1 LSFEQIYQEIINDFD
16 SQADSVTIQKFVK
29 LATYKTSTMNSLAIL
44 ICRINV
50 INDIFRELSC
60 EATYK
65 LTEVSKF

>member
-29 LATYKTSTMNSLAIL
+29 LATFKASTMNSLAIL
-44 ICRINV
+44 IYRIN
-50 INDIFRELSC
+50 IISDLFGESSC